1 MAETEDALRA
11 EVLTVCRTYC
21 AQTWNEALNQAGV
34 EASSVLREARS
45 VYYLPAIRP
54 ASSADS
60 KADPLFLEA
69 GETSGD
75 PPKATPAAKTSL
87 EEVGQA
93 EDILKLEEANKEGA
107 QGFNLPPPAP
117 KDPSK
122 EQEALQSMEL
132 VLATLIIPPKE
143 DPKDKAEVSTTVAST
158 QPPKDSKDKL
168 VIKMKTYTVL
178 VS

>member
-1 MAETEDALRA
+1 M
-11 EVLTVCRTYC
+11 
-21 AQTWNEALNQAGV
+21 
-34 EASSVLREARS
+34 LREAGS
-45 VYYLPAIRP
+45 VYYPPAIRL

-69 GETSGD
+69 GETSSD
-75 PPKATPAAKTSL
+75 PPKTTPTAKTSL

-93 EDILKLEEANKEGA
+93 EDVSKLEEANKEGA
-107 QGFNLPPPAP
+107 QGSNLPPPTP

-143 DPKDKAEVSTTVAST
+143 DPKDKAKVSTTAAST
-158 QPPKDSKDKL
+158 QPPKYSKDKL